1 MVRQQDIEE
10 ILSIIWEAEERG
22 DTTASKIE
30 SKTKE
35 LQIETVFYELA
46 KENLITVKGN
56 KIMFTDAGRT
66 LAKDITRRQRL
77 AERLLYDVL
86 EVEST
91 ESDSQ
96 ACAFEHIISKEV
108 EQSICTLLG
117 HPRVCPHGSE
127 IPAGECCQQAG
138 KIIESIVRPLEM
150 FKAGERGK
158 IMYILTKDH
167 PQLHKLMSLGITPG
181 TVAKVHQVF
190 PSFVVQVG
198 ETQIALE
205 NEVAKSIYL
214 KKM

>member
-22 DTTASKIE
+22 DTSVAKIE
-30 SKTKE
+30 AKTKE
-35 LQIETVFYELA
+35 LNIENVFYELA
-46 KENLITVKGN
+46 EENLITVESN
-56 KIMFTDAGRT
+56 KISFTERGRV

-86 EVEST
+86 EVESK

-108 EQSICTLLG
+108 EESICTLLG
-117 HPRVCPHGSE
+117 HPKVCPHGTE
-127 IPAGECCQQAG
+127 IPVGECCERAG
-138 KIIESIVRPLEM
+138 KTIESIVRSLDI
-150 FKAGERGK
+150 FKAGENGK
-158 IMYILTKDH
+158 IMYMLTKDH

-181 TVAKVHQVF
+181 TIIKVHQVF
-190 PSFVVQVG
+190 PSYVVQIG

-205 NEVAKSIYL
+205 KEVARNIYL
-214 KKM
+214 KKV